1 MNEQV
6 YAAPEFAEPRPLQR
20 WLLNPWADKIFAILA
35 LLPFIYPVTMHFKKY
50 FNLGELTFVSELLLL
65 IGTMIFRRKAVR
77 ISVNPYYWML
87 SLVATYWGLLI
98 LSVEQHG
105 HRLVSP
111 SIIAPIYA
119 CSIFIVFWGRISLGR
134 NIGVLP
140 AQREIVDRGAYRWM
154 RHPIYSAYFL
164 SMIAGA
170 LQSYSPFNL
179 SLYSLGIFWF
189 VFRTL
194 AEEDFLIQDSTYA
207 AYVKR
212 VPWRWVPGIL

>member
-1 MNEQV
+1 
-6 YAAPEFAEPRPLQR
+6 
-20 WLLNPWADKIFAILA
+20 
-35 LLPFIYPVTMHFKKY
+35 
-50 FNLGELTFVSELLLL
+50 
-65 IGTMIFRRKAVR
+65 
-77 ISVNPYYWML
+77 
-87 SLVATYWGLLI
+87 
-98 LSVEQHG
+98 
-105 HRLVSP
+105 
-111 SIIAPIYA
+111 
-119 CSIFIVFWGRISLGR
+119 
-134 NIGVLP
+134 VLP